1 MSFWSRGRR
10 GREPVESA
18 EALPGTSELAAVE
31 FWAADQRT
39 VAALD
44 LSQYRLTD
52 LLNRGEPLSVVL
64 LDGPPEDQSQRIPA
78 HPGQAWSRLEAGS
91 SLLVLPPPQPSNPG
105 RHLHRPR
112 QPVEIHIGPFVVS
125 GMVHVPPGSQA
136 AAFLLRQNAR
146 FAAVTNAAIRDGGLP
161 GFEQRADVVLVNM
174 RRIDA
179 IQDVGLDEGDWLV
192 PPETSSPR
200 A

>member
-1 MSFWSRGRR
+1 VSFWSRGRR
-10 GREPVESA
+10 GRELDESP
-18 EALPGTSELAAVE
+18 ETVPGSAELAAVE

-39 VAALD
+39 VAAVD
-44 LSQYRLTD
+44 PSQDRLTD
-52 LLNRGEPLSVVL
+52 LLNRGDPLSVVL
-64 LDGPPEDQSQRIPA
+64 LDGPPEDRSQRIAARPEQ
-78 HPGQAWSRLEAGS
+78 PWSQLEAGS
-91 SLLVLPPPQPSNPG
+91 SLLVLPPPQPSNPS

-136 AAFLLRQNAR
+136 AAFLLRQNSR
-146 FAAVTNAAIRDGGLP
+146 FAAVTHAAIRDGGLL
-161 GFEQRADVVLVNM
+161 GFEHRADVVLVNM

-179 IQDVGLDEGDWLV
+179 IQDVGLDERDRLV